1 MDGQTCSKINCAW
14 GGKVRPAGGKSAND
28 FSDHSTLLSL
38 SLPLSRW
45 PIIPTFGRQTKNP
58 RMQPAADNATVPI
71 RGKMYRLLNSD
82 ERRELGVRAWSIAKN
97 LGIFSIVKNR
107 FFFTI
112 PVQEMVKRII
122 SRFPGVGI
130 KPALLRVVAAMLEGA
145 IEVGS
150 ALKGCRHLRASTGP
164 SSSLSTLHCPV
175 AVIREEKR

>member
-1 MDGQTCSKINCAW
+1 MTFPTTPPSSLSHCLSLTA
-14 GGKVRPAGGKSAND
+14 
-28 FSDHSTLLSL
+28 SL
-38 SLPLSRW
+38 SLARHPDVW
-45 PIIPTFGRQTKNP
+45 QADKKPPDAAGRGQRNSS
-58 RMQPAADNATVPI
+58 I
-71 RGKMYRLLNSD
+71 RGKMYRLLNSE